1 MNVKIDLLQQDMSK
15 LLQGKQG
22 NTETDDSFFKD
33 LIPIKNDPTD
43 LEEKLSD
50 EENYKKFVSYN

>member
-22 NTETDDSFFKD
+22 NTETDDSFFID
-33 LIPIKNDPTD
+33 T
-43 LEEKLSD
+43 
-50 EENYKKFVSYN
+50 Y

>member
-33 LIPIKNDPTD
+33 LIKKDPTD